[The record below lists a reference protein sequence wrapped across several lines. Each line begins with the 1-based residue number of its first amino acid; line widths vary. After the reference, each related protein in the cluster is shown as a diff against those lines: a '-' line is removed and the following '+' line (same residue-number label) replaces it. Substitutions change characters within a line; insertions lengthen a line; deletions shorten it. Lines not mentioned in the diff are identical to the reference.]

1 MWVMMIAPISV
12 NDSRMKML
20 ESGIKEAKSY
30 KWLDLKNGVWEVTP
44 WGKIAQAVFRTKYD
58 NGTEADQKATAMKQ
72 HLRGHGNHPGPNP
85 GFNTAP
91 FGWLVKYMGF
101 YGAMAKAIEYNSTI
115 HETKCGAEFLSIFR
129 THYLFEC
136 KAPEN
141 TVSDGDMTLSY
152 DQTISFKTPARGEGA
167 GYCDG
172 VHFRTWEIE
181 MESKGYSLKNGGIK
195 MKYLIE

>member
-12 NDSRMKML
+12 NDSRMQML

-72 HLRGHGNHPGPNP
+72 HLKGHGNHPGLNP

-115 HETKCGAEFLSIFR
+115 HETKCGAEFLSIFK
-129 THYLFEC
+129 THFLFEC
-136 KAPEN
+136 P
-141 TVSDGDMTLSY
+141 DG
-152 DQTISFKTPARGEGA
+152 SFKTPARGEGA

-195 MKYLIE
+195 TKYLIE

>member
-1 MWVMMIAPISV
+1 MTVAPFSV
-12 NDSRMKML
+12 DDSKINML
-20 ESGIKEAKSY
+20 KAGIKEAESY
-30 KWLDLKNGVWEVTP
+30 KWLSLKDGIYQVTP

-58 NGTEADQKATAMKQ
+58 NGTEADQKAAAMKQ
-72 HLRGHGNHPGPNP
+72 HLKGHGIHPGNNP

-91 FGWLVKYMGF
+91 FGWLVRYMGF
-101 YGAMAKAIEYNSTI
+101 YAAMAKAIEYNSTI
-115 HETKCGAEFLSIFR
+115 HETKCGAEFLSLFK

-141 TVSDGDMTLSY
+141 TVSDLSY

-167 GYCDG
+167 GYCNG
-172 VHFRTWEIE
+172 VHFRTWEME
-181 MESKGYSLKNGGIK
+181 MESKGYSVKNGGIK